1 MLERISGW
9 SRKRKIIVG
18 CLVGIVILLVIS
30 AIVSGFESEE
40 SKAARAEATAVA
52 VQAKEAEEAE
62 KRKSGLHCLSPFD
75 GNHGGLEEL
84 VKDNLT
90 DPGSLEVIE
99 TTVSAA
105 NENGKNGLF
114 MDFTAKNAL
123 GGRVRY
129 MARAV
134 MDNESCEATLVTID
148 QS

>member
-105 NENGKNGLF
+105 NENGKTDSSWTSPPRMPLADGSGTWQERSWTTN
-114 MDFTAKNAL
+114 
-123 GGRVRY
+123 RVKR
-129 MARAV
+129 RW
-134 MDNESCEATLVTID
+134 
-148 QS
+148 

>member
-1 MLERISGW
+1 MVSVQRLSLR
-9 SRKRKIIVG
+9 
-18 CLVGIVILLVIS
+18 LVIS

-40 SKAARAEATAVA
+40 RKAARAEATAVA